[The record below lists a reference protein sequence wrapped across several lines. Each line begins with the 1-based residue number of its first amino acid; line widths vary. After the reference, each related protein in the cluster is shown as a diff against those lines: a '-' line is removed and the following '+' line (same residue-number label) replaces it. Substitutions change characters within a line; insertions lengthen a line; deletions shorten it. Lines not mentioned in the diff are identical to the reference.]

1 MIRLNKYIAECGV
14 CSRRSA
20 DTLIQSGKVSVN
32 AEVITDLG
40 VKIDE
45 ISDTIAVDNKIIK
58 KEDKLVY
65 IMLNKPKGYV
75 TTSKEQFGR
84 KSVLDLIDTNLRV
97 YPIGRLDMYTEG
109 LLLLTNDGNFANEMM
124 HPKNKVKKTYV
135 VKVSGN
141 VTDDKIERLKK
152 GVDIGGYITKPAQI
166 RKRQNK
172 DEIEIIISEGKNR
185 QVRKMC
191 DAVGLKVLNLKRIK
205 IGNINLGNL
214 KKGDFRFLTKNEILK
229 LKNSTK

>member
-20 DTLIQSGKVSVN
+20 DTLIKSGKVYVN
-32 AEVITDLG
+32 RKKVVDLG
-40 VKIDE
+40 TKIDE
-45 ISDTIAVDNKIIK
+45 TNDEVTINNEKIK
-58 KEDKLVY
+58 KEEKLVY
-65 IMLNKPKGYV
+65 LMLNKPKGYV
-75 TTSKEQFGR
+75 TTSKEQFNR
-84 KSVLDLIDTNLRV
+84 KSVMDLINLNLRV

-109 LLLLTNDGNFANEMM
+109 LLLLTNDGEFANCMM
-124 HPKNKVKKTYV
+124 HPKNKVKKTYI

-141 VTDDKIERLKK
+141 ITDDKIERLKK

-166 RKRQNK
+166 RKKQNK

-205 IGNINLGNL
+205 IGNVNLGNL
-214 KKGDFRFLTKNEILK
+214 KKGDFRFLTKEEILK
-229 LKNSTK
+229 LKSSTK

>member
-20 DTLIQSGKVSVN
+20 DTLIKNGKVYVN
-32 AEVITDLG
+32 RKKVVDLG
-40 VKIDE
+40 TKIDE
-45 ISDTIAVDNKIIK
+45 TNDEVTINNEKIK
-58 KEDKLVY
+58 KEEKLVY
-65 IMLNKPKGYV
+65 LMLNKPKGYV
-75 TTSKEQFGR
+75 TTSKEQFNR
-84 KSVLDLIDTNLRV
+84 KSVMDLINLNLRV

-109 LLLLTNDGNFANEMM
+109 LLLLTNDGEFANCMM
-124 HPKNKVKKTYV
+124 HPKNKVKKTYI

-141 VTDDKIERLKK
+141 ITDDKIERLKK

-166 RKRQNK
+166 RKKQNK

-191 DAVGLKVLNLKRIK
+191 DAVGLKILNLKRIK
-205 IGNINLGNL
+205 IGNVNLGNL
-214 KKGDFRFLTKNEILK
+214 KKGDFRFLTKEEILK
-229 LKNSTK
+229 LKSSTK

>member
-20 DTLIQSGKVSVN
+20 DTLIKNGKVYVN
-32 AEVITDLG
+32 RKKVVDLG
-40 VKIDE
+40 TKIDE
-45 ISDTIAVDNKIIK
+45 TNDEVTINNEKIK
-58 KEDKLVY
+58 KEEKLVY
-65 IMLNKPKGYV
+65 LMLNKPKGYV
-75 TTSKEQFGR
+75 TTSKEQFNR
-84 KSVLDLIDTNLRV
+84 KSVMDLINLNLRV

-109 LLLLTNDGNFANEMM
+109 LLLLTNDGEFANCMM
-124 HPKNKVKKTYV
+124 HPKNKVKKTYI

-141 VTDDKIERLKK
+141 ITDDKIERLKK

-166 RKRQNK
+166 RKKQNK

-205 IGNINLGNL
+205 IGNVNLGNL
-214 KKGDFRFLTKNEILK
+214 KKGDFRFLTKEEILK
-229 LKNSTK
+229 LKSSTK

>member
-20 DTLIQSGKVSVN
+20 DTLIQSGKVYVN
-32 AEVITDLG
+32 RKKVVDLG
-40 VKIDE
+40 TKIDE
-45 ISDTIAVDNKIIK
+45 TNDEVTINNEKIK
-58 KEDKLVY
+58 KEEKLVY
-65 IMLNKPKGYV
+65 LMLNKPKGYV
-75 TTSKEQFGR
+75 TTSKEQFNR
-84 KSVLDLIDTNLRV
+84 KSVMDLINLNLRV

-109 LLLLTNDGNFANEMM
+109 LLLLTNDGEFANCMM
-124 HPKNKVKKTYV
+124 HPKNKVKKTYI

-141 VTDDKIERLKK
+141 ITDDKIERLKK

-166 RKRQNK
+166 RKKQNK

-205 IGNINLGNL
+205 IGNVNLGNL
-214 KKGDFRFLTKNEILK
+214 KKGDFRFLTKEEILK
-229 LKNSTK
+229 LKSSTK